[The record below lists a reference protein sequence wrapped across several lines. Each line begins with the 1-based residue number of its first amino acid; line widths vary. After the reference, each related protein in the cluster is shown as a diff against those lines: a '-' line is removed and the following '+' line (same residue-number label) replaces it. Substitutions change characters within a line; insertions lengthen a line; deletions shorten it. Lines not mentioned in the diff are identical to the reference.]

1 MKMLLTHIIVLPLL
15 VPMSFCTILKYTEA
29 ATKDG
34 DDITE
39 GKQPLGNRLYR
50 YEMVDNKLVNPK
62 LLLDLPAMSGAVG
75 NGDRIAIGPDNN
87 VYVTIGDVG
96 INGHNTKAQNILNG
110 AEPDRTSGILRINQN
125 VRWQIRVFSAIN
137 FL

>member
-1 MKMLLTHIIVLPLL
+1 LY
-15 VPMSFCTILKYTEA
+15 YTEA

-96 INGHNTKAQNILNG
+96 Y
-110 AEPDRTSGILRINQN
+110 GILKMVWCLVMRLILLSRDLT
-125 VRWQIRVFSAIN
+125 VDLIRLTVYGYVDIVPIKTRGM
-137 FL
+137 